1 MNILLI
7 DHAWRRKS
15 HSFDFLR
22 ETLEG
27 GGHDVD
33 VFYYERHWH
42 CDIPDNLLAKAD
54 VLVFLE
60 FLPFRFRLGVPGK
73 ICVFVPMYDNEWGSK
88 WLWRRIAMARIP
100 VISFCGRVTSH
111 AAKCGVRKLLDVRYA
126 CNPADFPNAAGNPRI
141 AIFWDRGQIPPSV
154 LESIFPA
161 GALDRIIVVRKGE
174 EAHSAEAI
182 PTEING
188 ISVESVESSFLPR
201 EEYLRRVREPGVF
214 IAPRWKEGI
223 GLPLIEN
230 LAMGKC
236 VIAHD
241 DATMNEYLENGRNG
255 IVMDMHRPRLVSA
268 EEIAHVREGAAK
280 CAPHLCKRWE
290 TDNGAILRFFEEL
303 APSDTCATP
312 WGIRLL
318 FAYGLYMAEGAMER
332 IRTRLGKHRLPLL

>member
-22 ETLEG
+22 ATLAEG
-27 GGHDVD
+27 GHVTD
-33 VFYYERHWH
+33 VFYYKRHWH
-42 CDIPDNLLAKAD
+42 CDIPADMAKAAD
-54 VLVFLE
+54 VIVFLE
-60 FLPFRFRLGVPGK
+60 FLPYRFRLGVPGK

-88 WLWRRIAMARIP
+88 WLWRRIAMAHIP

-111 AAKCGVRKLLDVRYA
+111 AVKCGVRTLLDVRYA

-154 LESIFPA
+154 LRSIFPA

-174 EAHSAEAI
+174 EAHSGEAI

-188 ISVESVESSFLPR
+188 IPVESVESTFLPR

-223 GLPLIEN
+223 GLPFLEN

-241 DATMNEYLENGRNG
+241 DATMNEYIETGRNG
-255 IVMDMHRPRLVSA
+255 ILMDMRRPRQAAA
-268 EEIAHVREGAAK
+268 EEIAHVRAGAAK
-280 CAPHLCKRWE
+280 CAPPLWKRWE
-290 TDNGAILRFFEEL
+290 ADKRAILRFFEAL
-303 APSDTCATP
+303 APSDTCAPP
-312 WGIRLL
+312 WGIRSL
-318 FAYGLYMAEGAMER
+318 FAYVMYLAEGAMER
-332 IRTRLGKHRLPLL
+332 IRAQLGQHRGPLL